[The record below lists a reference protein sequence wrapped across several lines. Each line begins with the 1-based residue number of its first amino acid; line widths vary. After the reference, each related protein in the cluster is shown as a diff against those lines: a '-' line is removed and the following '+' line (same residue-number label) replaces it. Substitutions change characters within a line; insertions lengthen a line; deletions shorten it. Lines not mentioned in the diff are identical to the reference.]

1 MIKQSPHAQ
10 PSAQILQEAATW
22 LMEMHDGPLSP
33 TARMRFNQWRGRS
46 AEHELAWQ
54 KAAMLR
60 HKFQGVSA
68 PGAAALKNTP
78 ASSRRTAI
86 KTLVVLLAAGPV
98 VWGAYRWSPLA
109 GQEGRLVTAK
119 GERRN
124 LVLEDGTR
132 ITMNT
137 ATEIQVR
144 FDARWRH
151 IRLLQGEILV
161 ATAQDRQHPARPFIV
176 QTDEGSLRPLGTR
189 FTVRQLDG
197 RSQVAVYEGAVE
209 VTPAEAPRER
219 KVVEAGHQAGFSPSG
234 IDATGTCDE
243 LGLSWMNGMLVADR
257 MPLAMFAGELGRYR
271 TGLLQVDAGVAALP
285 VSGVFPLGDTGASLT
300 LLEQTMPVRIQYFT
314 RYLARIVPK

>member
-10 PSAQILQEAATW
+10 PSAQILHEAATW

-60 HKFQGVSA
+60 NKFRGVSA
-68 PGAAALKNTP
+68 PGVAALKNTP

-86 KTLVVLLAAGPV
+86 KTLAVLLAAGPV
-98 VWGAYRWSPLA
+98 AWGAYRLSPLA
-109 GQEGRLVTAK
+109 GREGRLATAK
-119 GERRN
+119 GERRD

-132 ITMNT
+132 VTMNT
-137 ATEIQVR
+137 ATEIQIR
-144 FDARWRH
+144 FDAHRRH
-151 IRLLQGEILV
+151 VRLLQGEILV
-161 ATAQDRQHPARPFIV
+161 ATAQDQQHPARPFIV
-176 QTDEGSLRPLGTR
+176 ETDDGSLRPLGTR
-189 FTVRQLDG
+189 FTARQLDG

-209 VTPAEAPRER
+209 VTPADAATER
-219 KVVEAGHQAGFSPSG
+219 KVIEAGHQAGFSPRG
-234 IDATGTCDE
+234 IDAMSSCDE

-271 TGLLQVDAGVAALP
+271 AGLLQVDADVAALP